1 MSKETFTHGKRIV
14 SVEVERS
21 EHGAWYPYIAPV
33 KDGVIVLAPLVRDS
47 HNQSAGDR
55 ACQEF
60 PCEAT
65 RRASELLLS
74 CVESV
79 RLEAREH
86 LQAYGSCQR
95 SDPRM
100 I

>member
-1 MSKETFTHGKRIV
+1 MENALCLS
-14 SVEVERS
+14 SVEVGRS
-21 EHGAWYPYIAPV
+21 EHGTWYPYIAPV
-33 KDGVIVLAPLVRDS
+33 KDGVIVLAPLGRDS

-86 LQAYGSCQR
+86 LQAHGSCQR
-95 SDPRM
+95 SDPR
-100 I
+100 II